1 MINIS
6 TLKSKASRLLKI
18 PAINAI
24 RGVPMPDAMGEDAQ
38 QLIARLICER
48 RASLIA
54 RVGETEGR
62 ATLHYLKNRLSKP
75 LEGSPYATD
84 LKDRLKLLAGY
95 FPINEDSIDRLANI
109 YLQAISSIAVY
120 AAWTPHDALLCPKT
134 ATKVRLVDLDP
145 FFTAKRWSLALKGKS
160 VCFVSPFIDTMQT
173 QYENRTKHF
182 RSPVLPEMDISFV
195 RAPMT
200 QCEADIR
207 DQNWESNLEEM
218 NHNVARTGS
227 EVVIIGAGA
236 YGLPLGSAATKNG
249 STAIVLGGSIQLMF
263 GIAGKRWE
271 NDPQYRRL
279 MNSNWVRPGQ
289 HERPPG
295 FQNFEIK
302 GGAYW

>member
-62 ATLHYLKNRLSKP
+62 ATLHYLKNRLAQP

-173 QYENRTKHF
+173 QYEN
-182 RSPVLPEMDISFV
+182 
-195 RAPMT
+195 
-200 QCEADIR
+200 
-207 DQNWESNLEEM
+207 QNWESNLEEM